1 MYDAPIPIINYVM
14 VGITASVLAYATAMD
29 VKDNN
34 DTNSSASAKLPA
46 YSDENTAKSVSDGKS
61 DDVETNEQEQEQEQT
76 QEPIEQKLIEQ
87 TQEPEPREVDA
98 RIANSLD
105 TNEPVANA
113 IPVAGGK
120 HNRKKHKK
128 TTNRK
133 KHKPKQ
139 KRNQT
144 RNKLSRK

>member
-34 DTNSSASAKLPA
+34 DPNSSASAKLPA
-46 YSDENTAKSVSDGKS
+46 YSDDNAAKSVSEGKL
-61 DDVETNEQEQEQEQT
+61 DDVETKEQEPEQKQEQNQ
-76 QEPIEQKLIEQ
+76 EQKPIEQ

>member
-34 DTNSSASAKLPA
+34 DTNSSTTAKLPA
-46 YSDENTAKSVSDGKS
+46 YSDENTAKSVSDGKP
-61 DDVETNEQEQEQEQT
+61 DDVETKEQESIE
-76 QEPIEQKLIEQ
+76 QEPIEQEPEPIEQ
-87 TQEPEPREVDA
+87 TQEAEPREVDA

-113 IPVAGGK
+113 MPVAGGK